1 MKPAHIFTTILLLSP
16 GILVADNAVKVDEP
30 SVYRAFEAI
39 KNKTA
44 ASISHQDGWSIVSL
58 TEKGNRVYWFLAP
71 DEDNVTPAL
80 IKKTIHEKNNDIHEI
95 VIVSEC
101 EAPIEKCQ
109 ELMKKFKTI
118 SKDYK

>member
-1 MKPAHIFTTILLLSP
+1 MKPARIFTAFLLLIP

-44 ASISHQDGWSIVSL
+44 ATISHQDGWSIVSL

-80 IKKTIHEKNNDIHEI
+80 IKKTIHEKNNDIDEI

-101 EAPIEKCQ
+101 GAHKEKC
-109 ELMKKFKTI
+109 EKLMKQFETI
-118 SKDYK
+118 SKGYK